1 MVKSVL
7 HPGWKTTTYTT
18 GQKSLTEMEYQ
29 KLLSSCDNL
38 QDRLLLMLGVSL
50 GLRREDI
57 VRVRIS
63 NIDLQNK
70 WLTYLEKKKGDKIR
84 RVPMGDKLKQEI
96 EVYINTTKPK
106 DFLFPNRQ
114 IGKTQHMS
122 GRTAYNRLKWLCEK
136 SGVEPRPFHA
146 LRSTCI
152 KLKQKQGWS
161 VEQVAALI
169 GDTVATVQ
177 SHYSTPSDDEM
188 KNIMQDKEGI

>member
-1 MVKSVL
+1 MTKPIMHSS
-7 HPGWKTTTYTT
+7 WQKTSYTT
-18 GQKSLTEMEYQ
+18 GQRALTETDYN
-29 KLLSSCDNL
+29 KVISVCDNL
-38 QDRLLLMLGVSL
+38 HDRLLIMLGVSL

-57 VRVRIS
+57 VRVRVS
-63 NIDLQNK
+63 NIDLENK

-84 RVPMGDKLKQEI
+84 RVPIGDKLRQEI
-96 EVYINTTKPK
+96 EIYINTTKPK
-106 DFLFPNRQ
+106 DYLFPNRQ
-114 IGKTQHMS
+114 VGKSPHMS

-136 SGVEPRPFHA
+136 AGVEPRPFHS
-146 LRSTCI
+146 LRATCI

-169 GDTVATVQ
+169 GDTVSTVQ